1 MLFIKGGYDLMYN
14 TKEVMMKKYI
24 SFIVLII
31 IAVAISACGNTPE
44 QVEEPQVITTVV
56 AEDQQVE
63 NTDVSTS
70 EDMDEQGQVFSA
82 VLSGTLTEDEVAG
95 LLFMRE
101 EEKLARDV
109 YLALYDQWGQPIFK
123 NIAASEQIHT
133 DTVKLLLDKYEIP
146 DPADVSPLG
155 QFSDQD
161 LQALYDQLV
170 EIGSASLAD
179 ALKVGTA
186 VEEIDILD
194 LEKYLAQTDSDDI
207 IQVYENLLAGSRNH
221 LRSFVTTLERQTGE
235 IFQPQYLS
243 QEAYDEIISGSFETG
258 RGSGGGYG
266 GGKGAAT
273 PSN

>member
-1 MLFIKGGYDLMYN
+1 
-14 TKEVMMKKYI
+14 MKKYI
-24 SFIVLII
+24 SFIVLLIM
-31 IAVAISACGNTPE
+31 AVAISACGNTPE

-56 AEDQQVE
+56 AEEQQIE
-63 NTDVSTS
+63 NTNVSTS

-82 VLSGTLTEDEVAG
+82 VLSGTLTENEVAG

-155 QFSDQD
+155 QFSDQN

-194 LEKYLAQTDSDDI
+194 LEKYLAQTDTDDI

-258 RGSGGGYG
+258 RGSGGG
-266 GGKGAAT
+266 KGAAT

>member
-1 MLFIKGGYDLMYN
+1 MYN

-31 IAVAISACGNTPE
+31 MAVAISACGNTPDQME
-44 QVEEPQVITTVV
+44 DPQVITTVA
-56 AEDQQVE
+56 AEEQQIENVNVSTPEGDQQK
-63 NTDVSTS
+63 
-70 EDMDEQGQVFSA
+70 QVFSA
-82 VLSGTLTEDEVAG
+82 VLSGTLTEDEAAG

-123 NIAASEQIHT
+123 NIAASEQVHT
-133 DTVKLLLDKYEIP
+133 DTVELLLEKYGIP
-146 DPADVSPLG
+146 DPADVNPPG

-161 LQALYDQLV
+161 LQALFDQLV

-179 ALKVGTA
+179 ALKIGTA

-194 LEKYLAQTDSDDI
+194 LEKYLAQTDSGDI
-207 IQVYENLLAGSRNH
+207 LQVYENLLAGSRNH
-221 LRSFVTTLERQTGE
+221 LRSFVATLERQTGE